1 MSRAIQANL
10 IFFFSLYFLKRV
22 ANVFLNL
29 NLSHCALVFFSF
41 SSFMVILSSF
51 EEQSSLSRF
60 TVVFMKPWSL
70 LITVCFFLC
79 LNFSVMPITVLNAQH
94 VTFWSCDLVKSLVK
108 VWNLHVC
115 SSLQGL
121 RLDDWSSLF
130 FVGGEVFL
138 FCSFSLPVRS
148 SFFWR

>member
-79 LNFSVMPITVLNAQH
+79 LNFSVMPITVLNAN
-94 VTFWSCDLVKSLVK
+94 VLLSGAVI
-108 VWNLHVC
+108 
-115 SSLQGL
+115 
-121 RLDDWSSLF
+121 
-130 FVGGEVFL
+130 
-138 FCSFSLPVRS
+138 
-148 SFFWR
+148 